1 MSAILIFMAGLAAV
15 AIWWLTQQRLT
26 AKPWLESGST
36 DAYPRT
42 EAPAIEPA
50 KLGVGVLLAVI
61 GAMFMLLV
69 SAYFMRMVYADWQAP
84 PMPGVLWI
92 NTAML
97 ALASIALQCAVA
109 AVHGGQLSNLRL
121 ALVAGTLA
129 SLAFLGGQLIAWR
142 DLAAGGYFAIDN
154 PAISFFYMMTALHG
168 LHVLGGLVALGRTDF
183 RVWRSVPA
191 SRLTLSVELCALY
204 WHGLFVVWLVLFAV
218 LMGWAADFIDICR
231 QLLS

>member
-84 PMPGVLWI
+84 PMPRVLWV

-97 ALASIALQCAVA
+97 ALASIALQCAVT
-109 AVHGGQLSNLRL
+109 AVHRGQLANLRL
-121 ALVAGTLA
+121 ALAAGTLT
-129 SLAFLGGQLIAWR
+129 SLAFLGGQLVAWR
-142 DLAAGGYFAIDN
+142 DLAAGGYFVIDN

-168 LHVLGGLVALGRTDF
+168 LHILGGLVALGRTDF
-183 RVWRSVPA
+183 RALRPTPA

>member
-84 PMPGVLWI
+84 PMPGVLWV

-109 AVHGGQLSNLRL
+109 AVHGGQLGNLRL

-142 DLAAGGYFAIDN
+142 DLAAGGYFAIDS

-183 RVWRSVPA
+183 RAWKSVPA
-191 SRLTLSVELCALY
+191 GRLTLSVELCALY